1 MLAFPDWQREFVLQT
16 EASTTAV
23 GGILSQRNDEGEEH
37 PIAYFSSGLTE
48 AQKKYSSGELECW
61 AVIATTRKFSK
72 YLRAATHVKIQTDHN
87 PLVWLRKQRDPRG
100 KFTRWILE
108 LESINYSIEYI
119 KGTENASAG
128 YLSREKSETDSEVN
142 DEHQCFERHIY
153 VESSSLHE
161 ELAKA
166 QRDDF
171 AISSAKS
178 QLEMMQKID
187 QGPFRSHSG
196 MKILG
201 ALLYRGRKVIVPC
214 VVGSSWI
221 SVLGGRHLLHR
232 FKCITFSLP
241 FLNLS
246 LTFGPLLDNQDMVPQ
261 NIACEL

>member
-201 ALLYRGRKVIVPC
+201 ALLYRGRKVIVPK
-214 VVGSSWI
+214 SMREKI
-221 SVLGGRHLLHR
+221 MHLVHSEGH
-232 FKCITFSLP
+232 FW
-241 FLNLS
+241 
-246 LTFGPLLDNQDMVPQ
+246 
-261 NIACEL
+261 E